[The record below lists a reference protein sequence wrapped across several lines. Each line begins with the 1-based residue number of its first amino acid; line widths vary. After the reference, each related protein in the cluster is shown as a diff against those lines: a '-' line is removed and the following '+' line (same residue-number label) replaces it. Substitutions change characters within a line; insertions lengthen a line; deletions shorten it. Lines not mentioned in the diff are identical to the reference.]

1 MMVSK
6 GNFPQNGLNSGWKNI
21 IYPDIWLLNLH
32 WSLDPQ
38 DRWSMVKRYLYTTLY
53 TYNTY
58 TYTKKHMHIHLH
70 THTHGNPYLFFGGSL
85 SKSIYIYLEPKWT
98 LFWMVNLQF
107 YGSKPSKQGSFG
119 FQVYI
124 YILLD
129 PYVHHKILKDPG
141 PAASWA
147 SQRWWSF
154 MAFQMTSPARCQWC
168 EWWEKTWEIWN
179 PWGLGR
185 SLGIYVGKKHGIT
198 V

>member
-1 MMVSK
+1 MFLGKLWRHHSDLPLMMVSK

-85 SKSIYIYLEPKWT
+85 SKSIYIYIYTWNPNEPSFGWLT
-98 LFWMVNLQF
+98 FNFMGQNLQNKAHL
-107 YGSKPSKQGSFG
+107 GSR
-119 FQVYI
+119 YI
-124 YILLD
+124 YI
-129 PYVHHKILKDPG
+129 Y
-141 PAASWA
+141 
-147 SQRWWSF
+147 
-154 MAFQMTSPARCQWC
+154 
-168 EWWEKTWEIWN
+168 
-179 PWGLGR
+179 
-185 SLGIYVGKKHGIT
+185 IYY
-198 V
+198 